1 MRIGGGEFAGR
12 IIKGSPGSHVRP
24 TTDRARESFFNIL
37 TNKVDFESIKVLDLF
52 AGTGIMALE
61 FISRGCESV
70 YSVDLNTKSIK
81 FMLQLKDEF
90 GVDDKWNIEKQDALR
105 FLENDISEFDLIF
118 ADPPYAWTYYNEFM
132 LKTLEKMKP
141 GAMLCLE
148 HDKNKILQH
157 QLLIDARNYG
167 QSVISFFQK

>member
-12 IIKGSPGSHVRP
+12 VIKGSPGSHVRP

-37 TNKVDFESIKVLDLF
+37 ANKIDFESIKVLDLF

-61 FISRGCESV
+61 FISRGCQSV
-70 YSVDLNTKSIK
+70 YSVDLNGKSQR
-81 FMLQLKDEF
+81 FMTQLQAEF
-90 GVDDKWNIEKQDALR
+90 GVEEKWNIEKQDALR

-118 ADPPYAWTYYNEFM
+118 ADPPYAWTFYDAFL
-132 LKTLEKMKP
+132 LKALERMKS

-148 HDKNKILQH
+148 HDKNKVLKH
-157 QLLIDARNYG
+157 ELLIDSRNYG